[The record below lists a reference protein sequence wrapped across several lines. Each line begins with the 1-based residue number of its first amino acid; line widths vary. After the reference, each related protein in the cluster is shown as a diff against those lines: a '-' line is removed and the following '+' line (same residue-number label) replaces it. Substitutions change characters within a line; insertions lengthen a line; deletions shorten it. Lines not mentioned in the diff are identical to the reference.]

1 MEKNT
6 SSPPIERHFT
16 ATAYVIHDQKVLL
29 HYHAKLKKWLPP
41 GGHVEEN
48 ETPVDCVIREAYEET
63 GLHIALIPDEHLW
76 IDRHNAKSLE
86 RPFLC
91 LLENIPAY
99 GATPAHQH
107 IDHIF
112 VARPLSGT
120 LHHAVMIRWFTL
132 DEVLL
137 LQPDE
142 EIFVE
147 TQETIRVVLAKYG
160 LNTYTTKDLLRNL
173 ASTIPAK

>member
-6 SSPPIERHFT
+6 SSPSAKKHFT
-16 ATAYVIHDQKVLL
+16 ATAYVIHDEKVLL
-29 HYHAKLKKWLPP
+29 HYHAKLQKWLPP

-48 ETPVDCVIREAYEET
+48 ETPVECAIREAYEET

-76 IDRHNAKSLE
+76 IDRPNAKSCE

-99 GATPAHQH
+99 KDTPAHQH
-107 IDHIF
+107 IDQIF

-120 LHHAVMIRWFTL
+120 LHPVETIRWFTL
-132 DEVLL
+132 EEVFLL
-137 LQPDE
+137 HPEE

-160 LNTYTTKDLLRNL
+160 LNAYTTAYDVRDYSHQKLL
-173 ASTIPAK
+173 